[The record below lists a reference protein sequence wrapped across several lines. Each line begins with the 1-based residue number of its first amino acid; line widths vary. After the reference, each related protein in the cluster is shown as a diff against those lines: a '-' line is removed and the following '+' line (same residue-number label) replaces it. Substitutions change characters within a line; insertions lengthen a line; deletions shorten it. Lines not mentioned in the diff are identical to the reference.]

1 MRTIPIRECY
11 TNGDFLIYY
20 SGLYKVIN
28 KQYHLIFIANKD
40 KCIYDIALYPI
51 EDAKKELYSISV
63 CGEKFTL
70 VK

>member
-28 KQYHLIFIANKD
+28 KQYHLVFIANSN
-40 KCIYDIALYPI
+40 KCIKDIALYPM
-51 EDAKKELYSISV
+51 EDIKKELYSISI
-63 CGEKFTL
+63 CGEKFPL

>member
-51 EDAKKELYSISV
+51 EDVKKKNYFL
-63 CGEKFTL
+63 L
-70 VK
+70 VYAGKSLL